1 MQGASMTKLSGRGF
15 TLSELMIAS
24 AIMLIAIL
32 GLFTAIINCIF
43 LNESNN
49 HLVMAVN
56 DAQYVLEQI
65 KGLAYDN
72 INDFITAFDQS
83 QFRDLNNQSITF
95 PNTVIGTSIANITVK
110 VNWDERQGNG
120 NFSLSTRIAHV
131 YVSP

>member
-24 AIMLIAIL
+24 AIILIAIL
-32 GLFTAIINCIF
+32 GLFTAIINCIL

-49 HLVMAVN
+49 NLVMAVN

-72 INDFITAFDQS
+72 INDFITVFDQS

-95 PNTVIGTSIANITVK
+95 PNTVIGTSIANITVE
-110 VNWDERQGNG
+110 VNWDERQRQR
-120 NFSLSTRIAHV
+120 NFTLSTRVARV
-131 YVSP
+131 ELD